1 MALHEV
7 DIFNRALS
15 RTGDARIVL
24 ESKQTAASATA
35 ANPVVVTVT
44 AHGYVTGDLVLLRA
58 MDEMTEVNGR
68 VFQITKVDANSF
80 QLDEEDG
87 SGYTAESTGGTAQKL
102 PTIKK
107 SKSCFDAWTNI
118 RDEVLEAHPWKGCT
132 RRSRAAR
139 LETAADIIAATA
151 VNPVVLTTLLAHG
164 YSLGD
169 EILVENVGGMTEL
182 NDRWFTVGAVPST
195 VGLQLAG
202 EDGTTHAAYTVGG
215 TTKKAGTPFTPDSGY
230 DNRYTLPSDCLRVV
244 ELIDEDYLWIVEN
257 QELHTDEGP
266 TAAIRFIFRQ
276 RDVTKY
282 RPVLE
287 SVLAHRLSLEIVEE
301 LTQSNTKRERAFE
314 EYESFLNRARAT
326 DSMEQSPMPL
336 QEDDWILARQ

>member
-7 DIFNRALS
+7 DIWNRALS

-24 ESKQTAASATA
+24 ETKQTAASATA

-44 AHGYVTGDLVLLRA
+44 AHGYTTGDLVLLRA

-68 VFQITKVDANSF
+68 VFQITKVDADTF

-107 SKSCFDAWTNI
+107 SKACFDAWTNV
-118 RDEVLEAHPWKGCT
+118 RDEVLESHPWRNCT

-139 LETAADIIAATA
+139 FEAAATVISATAAD
-151 VNPVVLTTLLAHG
+151 PVVITTLLTHG
-164 YSLGD
+164 YSAGD
-169 EILVENVGGMTEL
+169 EVLLEAIVGMTEL
-182 NDRWFTVGAVPST
+182 NDRWFTVANPST
-195 VGLQLAG
+195 VTFELSG
-202 EDGTTHAAYTVGG
+202 EDGTNHTAYSSGG
-215 TTKKAGTPFTPDSGY
+215 TAKKALTPFTPDSGY

-244 ELIDEDYLWIVEN
+244 ELIDSDYLWTVEN
-257 QELHTDEGP
+257 LELHTDEGD
-266 TAAIRFIFRQ
+266 TAPIRFIFKQ
-276 RDVTKY
+276 QDVTKY
-282 RPVLE
+282 RPVLD
-287 SVLAHRLSLEIVEE
+287 SVLAYRLSLELTEE
-301 LTQSNTKRERAFE
+301 LTQSSKKRESAFA
-314 EYESFLNRARAT
+314 EYESFLNRAKAT
-326 DSMEQSPMPL
+326 DAMEQSPMPV